1 MLQFSAQ
8 HRRFRLR
15 RLAGPPSCLFHTLS
29 PSHQGWGVQEGAEP
43 VSQGR
48 DSQAAGRNPGP
59 DVGLRGRVCK
69 CRWVFPSDFSIN
81 KGRAGPAVPEPLP
94 TRGGVERGACSS
106 NILLVQR
113 EGQARGGE
121 AGNEL

>member
-1 MLQFSAQ
+1 MHQTQ
-8 HRRFRLR
+8 W
-15 RLAGPPSCLFHTLS
+15 S
-29 PSHQGWGVQEGAEP
+29 PES
-43 VSQGR
+43 
-48 DSQAAGRNPGP
+48 
-59 DVGLRGRVCK
+59 
-69 CRWVFPSDFSIN
+69 
-81 KGRAGPAVPEPLP
+81 PLP